1 MCVYNMR
8 VAPGT
13 HPSVGSYLWME
24 CSHHQEFQLPFGNL
38 RLSRLFFF
46 VFKFSKYKVAKPPKN
61 CFIWDKRP
69 KLGLVK
75 CLLHIPMS
83 VRPSVGHTFEFA
95 KCTHPTCVSY
105 KLCKFINGIFDH
117 YIRLIFPSPKFQIS
131 TGVYKFG
138 LFVPKKRFS

>member
-1 MCVYNMR
+1 MLGRICGWSALIIRN
-8 VAPGT
+8 
-13 HPSVGSYLWME
+13 SS
-24 CSHHQEFQLPFGNL
+24 C
-38 RLSRLFFF
+38 LSAISACLDYF
-46 VFKFSKYKVAKPPKN
+46 VCISIFKIQNGKPPKN